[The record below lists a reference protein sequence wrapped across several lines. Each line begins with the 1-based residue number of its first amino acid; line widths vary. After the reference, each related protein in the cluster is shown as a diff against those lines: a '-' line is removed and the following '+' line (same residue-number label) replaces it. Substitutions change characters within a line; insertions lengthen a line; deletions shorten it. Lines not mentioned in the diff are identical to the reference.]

1 LNQGH
6 AGGYNFPSGPS
17 PPSRGSS
24 VARWL
29 GAVPACRQCLSCEL
43 DVEAQPRPRT
53 ITQPHAPKALGVGVD
68 PVASDAEFLGQLPS
82 IDQANLRTRGRNEL
96 GDVLAHS
103 LDLLDVERHEA
114 PASRRE
120 QFDLPR
126 DDESERWR
134 R

>member
-6 AGGYNFPSGPS
+6 PGYNLASGPS
-17 PPSRGSS
+17 PRSRRRS

-29 GAVPACRQCLSCEL
+29 GAVPARRQCLPCQL
-43 DVEAQPRPRT
+43 DVEAQPRSWT
-53 ITQPHAPKALGVGVD
+53 IPKPNATKALGVGVD
-68 PVASDAEFLGQLPS
+68 PIASDAELLGQLPR
-82 IDQANLRTRGRNEL
+82 IDQSNLLTHGRNQL
-96 GDVLAHS
+96 GNVLAHS

-126 DDESERWR
+126 DNASERR
-134 R
+134 RR

>member
-6 AGGYNFPSGPS
+6 ARGYNLPSGPS
-17 PPSRGSS
+17 PPSPPRS
-24 VARWL
+24 VAWWL
-29 GAVPACRQCLSCEL
+29 GAVRARRQCLSCQL
-43 DVEAQPRPRT
+43 DVEAQPRART
-53 ITQPHAPKALGVGVD
+53 IPQPHPPKALGVGVD
-68 PVASDAEFLGQLPS
+68 PVASDAELLGQLPS
-82 IDQANLRTRGRNEL
+82 INHSNPRTRGRNEL

-103 LDLLDVERHEA
+103 LDLLDIERHEA

-126 DDESERWR
+126 DNESERWR